1 MVREVADGEAS
12 LLRLFIAAFL
22 PEEAKDALSRYV
34 QSLRSFLQGVR
45 WEPREKF
52 HVTLRFLGDVDES
65 CLEDISTDVGSAV
78 WGSGSVESGFDGFC
92 LFPGSRNP
100 RVLALGLVKNEQ
112 FQSLFDRVQGAVL
125 QNGFEVEKRK
135 FIPHVTLGR
144 IRGDFEGIRK
154 IPRPDGTGF
163 FITRIGIVQS
173 KLGPRGS
180 RYTSL
185 RTWNLQGDI

>member
-1 MVREVADGEAS
+1 MREVADGEVL

-22 PEEAKDALSRYV
+22 PEETKDALFRYV
-34 QSLRSFLQGVR
+34 ESLGSLLRGVR
-45 WEPREKF
+45 WEPREKL

-65 CLEDISTDVGSAV
+65 YLEGIAADVGSAV
-78 WGSGSVESGFDGFC
+78 CGSGSVESGFDGFR

-100 RVLALGLVKNEQ
+100 RVLALGLVKSEQ
-112 FQSLFDRVQGAVL
+112 FQSLFDKVQSAVL
-125 QNGFEVEKRK
+125 ENGFEMEKRK

-154 IPRPDGTGF
+154 IPRLDRTEF
-163 FITRIGIVQS
+163 SITRIGLVQS
-173 KLGPRGS
+173 ELGPRGS

-185 RTWNLQGDI
+185 RTWELQGGI

>member
-1 MVREVADGEAS
+1 MREVDDREAL
-12 LLRLFIAAFL
+12 LLRLFVAALL
-22 PEEAKDALSRYV
+22 PEETKNVLFRYV
-34 QSLRSFLQGVR
+34 QSLGSFVRGVR
-45 WEPREKF
+45 WEPREKL

-65 CLEDISTDVGSAV
+65 RLEDILADVGSAV
-78 WGSGSVESGFDGFC
+78 RGSGSVESGFDDFC

-112 FQSLFDRVQGAVL
+112 FQSLFDKVQNAVP
-125 QNGFEVEKRK
+125 QKGFEVEKRR

-154 IPRPDGTGF
+154 IPRPDETRFSITG
-163 FITRIGIVQS
+163 IGIVQS
-173 KLGPRGS
+173 ELGPRGS

-185 RTWNLQGDI
+185 RTWNLQGGI